1 MKALADRDKVRLR
14 PHFKTHQSLEIGSW
28 FREYGVSVC
37 AVSSP
42 SMARKFVDGGWVDVL
57 IALPANLG
65 SSADYNELSK
75 KAKLGLIGDSV
86 ELIRGVDSSLEHD
99 VDFWIEVDA
108 GYGRTGVK
116 WDDKEKLMAVKNAID
131 VSQHINLRG
140 VLIHAGNSY
149 DCRGIAEIESLAAVV
164 KKRVLVSNETV
175 GGEISYGDTPTC
187 GIGCDTSA
195 YDEIRPGN
203 FVFYDLVQE
212 EIGSCKREDIAISLA
227 CPVIGVY
234 PEKGA
239 VVVHGGAVH
248 LSKDTMNDHFGIA
261 FQIEESGRWVE
272 VGKVTKI
279 SQEHGTIEGDVA
291 RVKMGEV
298 VHILP
303 VHSCLLVDCMGDLMI
318 VDA

>member
-1 MKALADRDKVRLR
+1 MNYPTSVSEPTAIVCKQKAHKNIAFMKALADRDKVRLR

-116 WDDKEKLMAVKNAID
+116 WDDKEKEKWFLKSFEAVKDYIGALSVKGKITD
-131 VSQHINLRG
+131 VKYWK
-140 VLIHAGNSY
+140 Y
-149 DCRGIAEIESLAAVV
+149 D
-164 KKRVLVSNETV
+164 
-175 GGEISYGDTPTC
+175 
-187 GIGCDTSA
+187 
-195 YDEIRPGN
+195 
-203 FVFYDLVQE
+203 
-212 EIGSCKREDIAISLA
+212 
-227 CPVIGVY
+227 
-234 PEKGA
+234 
-239 VVVHGGAVH
+239 
-248 LSKDTMNDHFGIA
+248 
-261 FQIEESGRWVE
+261 
-272 VGKVTKI
+272 
-279 SQEHGTIEGDVA
+279 
-291 RVKMGEV
+291 
-298 VHILP
+298 
-303 VHSCLLVDCMGDLMI
+303 
-318 VDA
+318 